1 MSRFAEW
8 QNRRREQGA
17 MSAALVCAYPEKTIK
32 KARSVERAFEWKP
45 DTR

>member
-1 MSRFAEW
+1 MMASPLF
-8 QNRRREQGA
+8 
-17 MSAALVCAYPEKTIK
+17 LVFKKE